1 MNRSCD
7 ECVFELSCQTHGHK
21 ETCARFDLKP
31 MIRHNEAAFEQHRR
45 LVARDLDTTGD
56 LFSQIEAVNPLFATP
71 TPKQ

>member
-1 MNRSCD
+1 
-7 ECVFELSCQTHGHK
+7 
-21 ETCARFDLKP
+21 